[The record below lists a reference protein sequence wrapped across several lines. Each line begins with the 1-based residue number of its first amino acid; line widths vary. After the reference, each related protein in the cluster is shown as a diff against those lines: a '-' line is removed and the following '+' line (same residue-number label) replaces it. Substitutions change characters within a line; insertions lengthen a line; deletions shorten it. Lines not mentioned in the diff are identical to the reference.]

1 MTERIDEGQITGAV
15 DAISLEKA
23 EKILEQMKTCICR
36 IQAGNTRGTG
46 FFCKIPYEGKKIPV
60 LMTNYHV
67 ILDNK
72 KINITINNEK
82 IIRYNKYK

>member
-1 MTERIDEGQITGAV
+1 MTERIDEGEITGAI

-46 FFCKIPYEGKKIPV
+46 FFCKIHMKVKKS
-60 LMTNYHV
+60 LS
-67 ILDNK
+67 
-72 KINITINNEK
+72 
-82 IIRYNKYK
+82 